1 MKITEKLKVA
11 LKSILSIKLA
21 EIETDKGIL
30 IYDAE
35 ELTVGLDVFTK
46 DENGEIVTAEDGIY
60 IFDIYTITVKD
71 GKVENIEENETI
83 EETDVKEETEK
94 TETVE
99 MEIIEEP
106 IENPIEEVV
115 EEVTETIIPTEK
127 LEEIFNTLTEL
138 YNKVIELDG
147 KVAVLEERLTKIE
160 VEPISEPIVEENV
173 IENNKETK
181 MSKLKYLKK

>member
-30 IYDAE
+30 IYDGE

-60 IFDIYTITVKD
+60 VFDIYTITVKD
-71 GKVENIEENETI
+71 GKVENIEENETEEI
-83 EETDVKEETEK
+83 EETDVKE

-99 MEIIEEP
+99 MEIVEEP

-138 YNKVIELDG
+138 YNKVIELEG
-147 KVAVLEERLTKIE
+147 KVAVMEERLTKIE
-160 VEPISEPIVEENV
+160 AEPIAEPIVEETV

>member
-11 LKSILSIKLA
+11 LKSILSIKMA

-60 IFDIYTITVKD
+60 VFDIYTITVKD

-83 EETDVKEETEK
+83 DETEVKETEETE
-94 TETVE
+94 TVK

-115 EEVTETIIPTEK
+115 EEVTETIVPTEK

-160 VEPISEPIVEENV
+160 AEPIAEPIVEENV